1 MSQILR
7 QQKFE
12 VCLCFRTTY
21 MWTKLSVIDHA
32 QCLCLVV
39 QAVAGFEL
47 PILSWRNMSYS
58 VQNQVA
64 YLTSETAHQPEV
76 WSEMTSALSDQFAV
90 SSPHHNTRTHN
101 SAGFGSL
108 LRRELGLHL
117 QEHWIISSLW
127 RRRVRKDP
135 FRSGL
140 RTQKEAS
147 NEAAKFYF
155 SMLGIQ
161 HFSRL
166 KQWRS
171 RG

>member
-1 MSQILR
+1 
-7 QQKFE
+7 
-12 VCLCFRTTY
+12 
-21 MWTKLSVIDHA
+21 
-32 QCLCLVV
+32 
-39 QAVAGFEL
+39 
-47 PILSWRNMSYS
+47 
-58 VQNQVA
+58 
-64 YLTSETAHQPEV
+64 
-76 WSEMTSALSDQFAV
+76 MTSALSDQFAV
-90 SSPHHNTRTHN
+90 SSPHHNTGTHN

-108 LRRELGLHL
+108 LRKELGLHL
-117 QEHWIISSLW
+117 QGHWIISPLW

-161 HFSRL
+161 RFSRP

-171 RG
+171 KG